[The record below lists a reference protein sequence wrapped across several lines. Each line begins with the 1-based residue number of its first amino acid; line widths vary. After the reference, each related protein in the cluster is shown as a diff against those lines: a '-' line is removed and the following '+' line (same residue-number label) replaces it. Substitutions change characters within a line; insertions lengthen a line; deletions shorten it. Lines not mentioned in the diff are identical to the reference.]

1 MRKDFAELLFQEMAI
16 NKDIYLITGDLGYGL
31 WDKIKD
37 TYSDRFYNV
46 GSSEMAKA
54 EEQSYQAQRAK
65 EGESGFDVARLGG
78 NILNPASLVPA
89 ARVAQLARAKG
100 LSNVGQAV
108 AGGAVGGAMQPVVRE
123 GEFGEQKAQ
132 QVILGGYNFAEG
144 QSVVITG
151 VGAPFN
157 GTFTIL
163 ESSNID
169 IEDFI
174 VRSSSRIY
182 LDGAYREFNGFFTVA
197 ITNANITER
206 KVIPSGLATL
216 SGASTY
222 VGNAAV
228 ESAVLA
234 VSVEVFQSRIAPGG
248 QIEGVDFTTV
258 SPYRLGR
265 SLFNRVSG
273 LLGAFIDTDSMV
285 Q

>member
-1 MRKDFAELLFQEMAI
+1 MATIVTPAELRSVLGVSNSLYNDA
-16 NKDIYLITGDLGYGL
+16 YLTDVI
-31 WDKIKD
+31 D
-37 TYSDRFYNV
+37 T
-46 GSSEMAKA
+46 A
-54 EEQSYQAQRAK
+54 ES
-65 EGESGFDVARLGG
+65 
-78 NILNPASLVPA
+78 
-89 ARVAQLARAKG
+89 
-100 LSNVGQAV
+100 
-108 AGGAVGGAMQPVVRE
+108 
-123 GEFGEQKAQ
+123 
-132 QVILGGYNFAEG
+132 VILPMLVKYSSPIDVVALQDNIATYYVLGDNNFSVD
-144 QSVVITG
+144 QSVVVTG

-163 ESSNID
+163 ESSNLD
-169 IEDFI
+169 YDSFI
-174 VRSSSRIY
+174 LRSNSRIF
-182 LDGAYREFNGFFTVA
+182 LDGSYREFNGFFTVS
-197 ITNANITER
+197 ITNADITER

-248 QIEGVDFTTV
+248 QIEGIDFTQV

-273 LLGAFIDTDSMV
+273 LLGPFIDTDSMV

>member
-1 MRKDFAELLFQEMAI
+1 MPTIVTVAELRSILGVSTALY
-16 NKDIYLITGDLGYGL
+16 NDAYLADVI
-31 WDKIKD
+31 D
-37 TYSDRFYNV
+37 T
-46 GSSEMAKA
+46 A
-54 EEQSYQAQRAK
+54 ES
-65 EGESGFDVARLGG
+65 
-78 NILNPASLVPA
+78 
-89 ARVAQLARAKG
+89 
-100 LSNVGQAV
+100 
-108 AGGAVGGAMQPVVRE
+108 
-123 GEFGEQKAQ
+123 
-132 QVILGGYNFAEG
+132 VILPMLVKYASPIASVELESNIATYRVLGDNNFSQG

-151 VGAPFN
+151 CGSPFN

-169 IEDFI
+169 AEGYIAQSD
-174 VRSSSRIY
+174 SRIFIDSLY
-182 LDGAYREFNGFFTVA
+182 AEFTGYFTVA
-197 ITNANITER
+197 ITNADIIQR

-222 VGNAAV
+222 VGNSAV

-248 QIEGVDFTTV
+248 QIEGIDFTNV

-273 LLGAFIDTDSMV
+273 LLGPFIDTDSMV

>member
-1 MRKDFAELLFQEMAI
+1 MATIVTPAELRSVLGVSNSLYNDA
-16 NKDIYLITGDLGYGL
+16 YLTDVI
-31 WDKIKD
+31 D
-37 TYSDRFYNV
+37 T
-46 GSSEMAKA
+46 A
-54 EEQSYQAQRAK
+54 ES
-65 EGESGFDVARLGG
+65 
-78 NILNPASLVPA
+78 
-89 ARVAQLARAKG
+89 
-100 LSNVGQAV
+100 
-108 AGGAVGGAMQPVVRE
+108 
-123 GEFGEQKAQ
+123 
-132 QVILGGYNFAEG
+132 VILPMLVKYSSPIDTVTLQDNIATYGVLGDNNFSEG
-144 QSVVITG
+144 QSVVVTG
-151 VGAPFN
+151 VGSPFN

-169 IEDFI
+169 IESFI

-182 LDGAYREFNGFFTVA
+182 LDGAYREFNGYFTVA
-197 ITNANITER
+197 ITAADITER

-248 QIEGVDFTTV
+248 QIEGIDFTQV

-273 LLGAFIDTDSMV
+273 LLGPFIDTDSMV

>member
-1 MRKDFAELLFQEMAI
+1 MATIVTPAELRSV
-16 NKDIYLITGDLGYGL
+16 LGVSNSL
-31 WDKIKD
+31 
-37 TYSDRFYNV
+37 YSDSYLTDV
-46 GSSEMAKA
+46 IDTA
-54 EEQSYQAQRAK
+54 ES
-65 EGESGFDVARLGG
+65 
-78 NILNPASLVPA
+78 
-89 ARVAQLARAKG
+89 
-100 LSNVGQAV
+100 
-108 AGGAVGGAMQPVVRE
+108 
-123 GEFGEQKAQ
+123 
-132 QVILGGYNFAEG
+132 VILPMLVKYSSPIDTVTLQDNIATYGVLGDNNFSEG

-151 VGAPFN
+151 VGSPFN

-169 IEDFI
+169 VESFI

-182 LDGAYREFNGFFTVA
+182 LDGMYREFNGYFTVA
-197 ITNANITER
+197 ITSADITER
-206 KVIPSGLATL
+206 KVIPSGIATL

-248 QIEGVDFTTV
+248 QIEGVDFTSV

-273 LLGAFIDTDSMV
+273 LLGAYIDTDSMV

>member
-1 MRKDFAELLFQEMAI
+1 MPTIVTAAELRSVLGVSTALY
-16 NKDIYLITGDLGYGL
+16 NDAYLNDVI
-31 WDKIKD
+31 D
-37 TYSDRFYNV
+37 T
-46 GSSEMAKA
+46 A
-54 EEQSYQAQRAK
+54 ET
-65 EGESGFDVARLGG
+65 
-78 NILNPASLVPA
+78 
-89 ARVAQLARAKG
+89 
-100 LSNVGQAV
+100 
-108 AGGAVGGAMQPVVRE
+108 
-123 GEFGEQKAQ
+123 
-132 QVILGGYNFAEG
+132 VILPMLVKYSSPIDVVALQDNIATYYVLGDNNFSAG
-144 QSVVITG
+144 QSVVVTG
-151 VGAPFN
+151 VGSPFN

-163 ESSNID
+163 ESSNLD
-169 IEDFI
+169 YDSF
-174 VRSSSRIY
+174 VLRSNSRIF
-182 LDGAYREFNGFFTVA
+182 LDGSYREFNGFFTVA
-197 ITNANITER
+197 LVNADITER

-248 QIEGVDFTTV
+248 QIEGIDFTQV

>member
-1 MRKDFAELLFQEMAI
+1 MASIVTVAELRSILGVSTSLYNDA
-16 NKDIYLITGDLGYGL
+16 YLTDVI
-31 WDKIKD
+31 D
-37 TYSDRFYNV
+37 T
-46 GSSEMAKA
+46 A
-54 EEQSYQAQRAK
+54 EA
-65 EGESGFDVARLGG
+65 
-78 NILNPASLVPA
+78 
-89 ARVAQLARAKG
+89 
-100 LSNVGQAV
+100 
-108 AGGAVGGAMQPVVRE
+108 
-123 GEFGEQKAQ
+123 
-132 QVILGGYNFAEG
+132 VILPMLVKYASPIASVELESNIATYRVLGDNNFSEG

-151 VGAPFN
+151 CGSPFN

-163 ESSNID
+163 ESSNISA
-169 IEDFI
+169 EGFV
-174 VRSSSRIY
+174 VRSDSRIFVDAIY
-182 LDGAYREFNGFFTVA
+182 SEFTGYFTVA
-197 ITNANITER
+197 ITNADIIQR

-248 QIEGVDFTTV
+248 QIEGIDFTQV

>member
-1 MRKDFAELLFQEMAI
+1 MATIVTVAELRSILGVSVSLYNDA
-16 NKDIYLITGDLGYGL
+16 YLTDVI
-31 WDKIKD
+31 D
-37 TYSDRFYNV
+37 T
-46 GSSEMAKA
+46 A
-54 EEQSYQAQRAK
+54 ES
-65 EGESGFDVARLGG
+65 
-78 NILNPASLVPA
+78 
-89 ARVAQLARAKG
+89 
-100 LSNVGQAV
+100 
-108 AGGAVGGAMQPVVRE
+108 
-123 GEFGEQKAQ
+123 
-132 QVILGGYNFAEG
+132 VILPMLVKYSSPIDVVSLQDNIATYYVLGDNNFSVD
-144 QSVVITG
+144 QSVVVTG

-163 ESSNID
+163 ESSNLD
-169 IEDFI
+169 YDSFI
-174 VRSSSRIY
+174 LRSNSRIF
-182 LDGAYREFNGFFTVA
+182 LDGSYREFNGFFTVA
-197 ITNANITER
+197 ITNADITER

-222 VGNAAV
+222 VGNSAV

-248 QIEGVDFTTV
+248 QIEGIDFTQV